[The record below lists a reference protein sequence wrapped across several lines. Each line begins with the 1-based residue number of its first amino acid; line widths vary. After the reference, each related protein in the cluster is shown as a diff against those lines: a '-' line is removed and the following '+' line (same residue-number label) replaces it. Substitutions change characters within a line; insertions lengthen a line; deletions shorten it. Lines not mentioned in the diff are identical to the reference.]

1 MMKPTKKIFPLMIT
15 ACLSGS
21 LFLSACGDK
30 SGTANNTASTNTAAT
45 TSTAN
50 SGKIAYVNLDTLE
63 NNYEYFKTKK
73 AEFEKRQKAMQD
85 EVERLA
91 RTFQSELTAF
101 QQKAQAGTLS
111 QSEGEAGQRRLAGM
125 QENLEKRQQSLTEQL
140 MKEQEAFNMELQ
152 KRLDDFL
159 GSYNKDKGYDY
170 ILSYIKGGNILYA
183 QPSLDITADVIAGM
197 NEADKKNGTSITK
210 DTTK

>member
-197 NEADKKNGTSITK
+197 NEADKKNGTSTTK

>member
-45 TSTAN
+45 TSTDN

-197 NEADKKNGTSITK
+197 NEADKKNGTSTTK

>member
-30 SGTANNTASTNTAAT
+30 SGTENNTASTNTAAT

-91 RTFQSELTAF
+91 RTFQRELTAF